1 MRLLL
6 DTHIYLWFVRDDPK
20 LGGSARGLIRDAD
33 DVFVSSASIWEISI
47 KTGLGKLSADVAML
61 PAFVENSGFREL
73 AIRFSHAVQVRNLPQ
88 FHRDPFDRILI
99 AQAIFESLYLLT
111 ADRNLKRYSPLVIA
125 Q

>member
-20 LGGSARGLIRDAD
+20 LGGSARRLIRDAD

-61 PAFVENSGFREL
+61 PAFVENSGFR
-73 AIRFSHAVQVRNLPQ
+73 
-88 FHRDPFDRILI
+88 PFDRMLI
-99 AQAIFESLYLLT
+99 AQAIFESLHLLT
-111 ADRNLKRYSPLVIA
+111 ADRNLKKYSPLVIA